1 MKVSRAFQ
9 LAHLPRTNPALAAP
23 IVFNISGD
31 GQLKYACTNADVQ
44 VDITGYIVRH
54 PPANSSR
61 IRLTLTQVL
70 VKRARSGVAP
80 CRTSDQLKTLQNLG
94 ARAMVVIDDLQE
106 RLNFVWCVTQPSSL
120 SSALPLAHVSCR
132 YEFFYSGFRPY
143 IPTAMISA
151 SDGALLMST
160 LAASPATGALSNARE
175 NSLRINITN
184 VVDCDTSR
192 FVGPNCPAGSLF
204 AEANVE
210 FRLTAN
216 SSTPLP
222 QWLSYG
228 KLHLSRARTF
238 YTHISLFPHQ
248 ASTSPTASWT
258 RPAETSRST
267 PSTGSFAPAASACAQ
282 PP

>member
-1 MKVSRAFQ
+1 
-9 LAHLPRTNPALAAP
+9 
-23 IVFNISGD
+23 
-31 GQLKYACTNADVQ
+31 
-44 VDITGYIVRH
+44 
-54 PPANSSR
+54 
-61 IRLTLTQVL
+61 
-70 VKRARSGVAP
+70 
-80 CRTSDQLKTLQNLG
+80 
-94 ARAMVVIDDLQE
+94 
-106 RLNFVWCVTQPSSL
+106 
-120 SSALPLAHVSCR
+120 
-132 YEFFYSGFRPY
+132 
-143 IPTAMISA
+143 
-151 SDGALLMST
+151 LLMST

-228 KLHLSRARTF
+228 KLHLSRTRTF